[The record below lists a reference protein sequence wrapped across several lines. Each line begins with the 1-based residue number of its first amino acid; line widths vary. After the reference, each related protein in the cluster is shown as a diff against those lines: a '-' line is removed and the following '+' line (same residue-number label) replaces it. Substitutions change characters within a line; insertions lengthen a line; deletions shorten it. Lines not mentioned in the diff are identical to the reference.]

1 MKIYFIRHGATP
13 GNQEG
18 RYVGRTDEELTG
30 ECRERLRNFSKQLFS
45 PPAAIYTSPMRRC
58 VRTAGLIFPKSV
70 YPKAERYEVR
80 DFRECDFGEFEYK
93 NYMELSG
100 NAAYQHF
107 IDTMGRDGFPGGETS
122 EDFKGRCTE
131 AFREIL
137 TRELKKE
144 ALTNE
149 ERTLA
154 FVIHGGTIMAILEAF
169 AVPEQDY
176 YAWQVKNLEGYRA
189 RIQSGRKNPALKLTD
204 VVKVCIL

>member
-30 ECRERLRNFSKQLFS
+30 ECRERLRNFSKQLLP
-45 PPAAIYTSPMRRC
+45 PPAAIYTSPMKRC
-58 VRTAGLIFPKSV
+58 VMTADLLFPTSI
-70 YPKAERYEVR
+70 YPEAERYEVR
-80 DFRECDFGEFEYK
+80 DFQECDFGEFEYK

-100 NAAYQHF
+100 NAVYQHF
-107 IDTMGRDGFPGGETS
+107 IDTMGRGGFPGGETA

-137 TRELKKE
+137 TREMEKE

-169 AVPEQDY
+169 ALPEQDY
-176 YAWQVKNLEGYRA
+176 YTWQVKNLEGYRA
-189 RIQSGRKNPALKLTD
+189 RLQRGRKDSALRLTD